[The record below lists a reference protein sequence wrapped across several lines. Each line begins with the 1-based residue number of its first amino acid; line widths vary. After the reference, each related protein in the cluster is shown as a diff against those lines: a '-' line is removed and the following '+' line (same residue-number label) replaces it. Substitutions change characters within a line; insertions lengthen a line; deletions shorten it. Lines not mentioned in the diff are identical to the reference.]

1 MTESTKHRRAFD
13 RYWRLGEHRSLER
26 LHAALEADGEAPSLR
41 TLSGWSSKYGWQ
53 ERIADLERAASEADR
68 EAQIAELRGMAER
81 HAKEGL
87 LLQQKGAQW
96 LAALTADQVT
106 APTAIRAITEGVRL
120 EREARGADK
129 KIDIAEAVR
138 EMAIKEGL
146 DPDQAVRDAQRI
158 LKRTKG

>member
-1 MTESTKHRRAFD
+1 
-13 RYWRLGEHRSLER
+13 
-26 LHAALEADGEAPSLR
+26 
-41 TLSGWSSKYGWQ
+41 
-53 ERIADLERAASEADR
+53 
-68 EAQIAELRGMAER
+68 MAER

-106 APTAIRAITEGVRL
+106 APAAIRAITEGVRL

-129 KIDIAEAVR
+129 KIDITEAVR
-138 EMAIKEGL
+138 EMAIKDGL